1 MNRAVVTFLFA
12 VLVAAAQ
19 LFIES
24 MKKSKKARK

>member
-12 VLVAAAQ
+12 VLVTAAEI
-19 LFIES
+19 FIAT